1 MHGIEIE
8 LDISFGKHRADTN
21 WKPEY
26 LTWDEF
32 VDRLRKVRRTKETM
46 AEYDAMHNIDRQKI
60 KDGPAF
66 VGGLVRGGRRKKE
79 NVDTRSLITLDADHI
94 TDDDF
99 LFAVELVLGGTA
111 YAVYSTH
118 SHRPSAPKYRL
129 IVPVDRTMSPDEYAA
144 VSRKLAEQI
153 GMDYI
158 DKTTFDVHRLMYLP
172 SCSKDAEPVLE
183 IAEGGPLSVD
193 GMLAEYADWR
203 DPLQWPRHADDKTVG
218 RQTAKRMEDPRTK
231 QGVVGAFCRCYTI
244 SEAILAFLPD
254 IYEPVD
260 DNLQRWTHVGSSS
273 YGGLVVY
280 DDDTFA
286 YSHHESDPCSGREVN
301 AFDLVRLHKF
311 GQLDDKASEKT
322 NITKLPSYTAML
334 ARAAQDGRV
343 KKERLAELNE
353 EFAAAMAETSA
364 AAEEGG
370 DEDPEAASETDWV
383 EELKTNEKTGFPLPT
398 AKNAELILSNGPFAG
413 VLAYDAFGN
422 TEVIRRALPW
432 RPRERPYED
441 YEPWL
446 AADDKR
452 LQHWFG
458 KNYEIKAA
466 AMIQN
471 AFTEVAHTNRFH
483 PIIEYLET
491 QEWDGG
497 ERIET
502 LFVDY
507 LGAEDSQYVREVTRK
522 MLVAAVKRLY
532 EPGCKFD
539 YMTVLVGP
547 QGAGKSTI
555 IQMLAQRWFSDSLK
569 TFDSKEAGEHL
580 QSAWIFEFGELAG
593 MTKTEV
599 DEIKQFITKR
609 SDKYRV
615 AYDRV
620 ITDFP
625 RKCVFFGTTNN
636 WNFLKDPTG
645 NRRFW
650 PVTVNP
656 ERRTK
661 SVFKDLTEYEIGQVW
676 AEALRLFKAG
686 EELMLSPEID
696 KAASKVQ
703 GLHMEEDP
711 RVGIIQEWLETPIE
725 DEWADDEPQGL
736 RQRVCAA
743 QVWAECLH
751 NRAGAMRAWEAREIC
766 DILRRIPG
774 WEERKTKARMPEYGV
789 QRVFERVAYW

>member
-1 MHGIEIE
+1 ME
-8 LDISFGKHRADTN
+8 LDISFGKHRADTA

-32 VDRLRKVRRTKETM
+32 VDRLRKVRRTSETI
-46 AEYDAMHNIDRQKI
+46 AEYDKMHNIARHKA

-94 TDDDF
+94 TDDGF
-99 LFAVELVLGGTA
+99 LFACELVLGGTA

-118 SHRPSAPKYRL
+118 SHRPHAPKYRL
-129 IVPVDRTMSPDEYAA
+129 VVPADRTMTPDEYAA
-144 VSRKLAEQI
+144 VARKIAEQI
-153 GMDYI
+153 GMLYFDS
-158 DKTTFDVHRLMYLP
+158 TTFHVHRLMYLP
-172 SCSKDAEPVLE
+172 SCSKDAEPFLE
-183 IAEGGPLSVD
+183 VVD
-193 GMLAEYADWR
+193 GDPLFVDGVLAEYDDWR
-203 DPLQWPRHADDKTVG
+203 DVMQWPRHPDAKIE
-218 RQTAKRMEDPRTK
+218 RTAAHRMEDPRVK
-231 QGVVGAFCRCYTI
+231 QGVIGAFCRLFSI
-244 SEAILAFLPD
+244 SEAIETFLPD
-254 IYEPVD
+254 TYEAVD
-260 DNLQRWTHVGSSS
+260 DTLTRYTFVGASS

-311 GQLDDKASEKT
+311 GALDDRASEKT
-322 NITKLPSYTAML
+322 NITKLPSYTAMM
-334 ARAAQDGRV
+334 AFAANNGRV
-343 KKERLAELNE
+343 KREMLSQLSDDFAE
-353 EFAAAMAETSA
+353 AEAESD
-364 AAEEGG
+364 EEG
-370 DEDPEAASETDWV
+370 PQTDWV
-383 EELKTNEKTGFPLPT
+383 EELKTSEKTGLPLPT
-398 AKNAELILSNGPFAG
+398 AKNAELILSNGAFSG

-422 TEVIRRALPW
+422 TEVIRKALPW
-432 RPRERPYED
+432 RPRERPHED

-452 LQHWFG
+452 LLHWFG

-466 AMIQN
+466 STIQN
-471 AFTEVAHTNRFH
+471 AFTEVAHANRFH
-483 PIIEYLET
+483 PIIEFLEA
-491 QEWDGG
+491 QEWDGR
-497 ERIET
+497 ERVER
-502 LFVDY
+502 LFIDY
-507 LGAEDSQYVREVTRK
+507 LGAEDSAYVREVTRK
-522 MLVAAVKRLY
+522 MFVAAVKRLY

-539 YMTVLVGP
+539 YMLVLVGP
-547 QGAGKSTI
+547 QGANKSTI

-593 MTKTEV
+593 MSKTEV

-650 PVTVNP
+650 PVTVDP
-656 ERRTK
+656 AKRTK
-661 SVFKDLTEYEIGQVW
+661 SVFEHLTTYEIGQFW
-676 AEALRLFKAG
+676 AEVLEMYRAG

-696 KAASKVQ
+696 REASLVQ
-703 GLHMEEDP
+703 GLHMEDDP
-711 RVGIIQEWLETPIE
+711 RVGLIQEWLETPVQP
-725 DEWADDEPQGL
+725 DEWADEPEPYL
-736 RQRVCAA
+736 RDRVCAA
-743 QVWAECLH
+743 QIWAECLH
-751 NRAGAMRAWEAREIC
+751 NKTGAIRAWEAREIL
-766 DILRRIPG
+766 DLMRRIPG
-774 WEERKTKARMPEYGV
+774 WKERPGKARMGEYGI
-789 QRVFERVAYW
+789 QRVFERVK